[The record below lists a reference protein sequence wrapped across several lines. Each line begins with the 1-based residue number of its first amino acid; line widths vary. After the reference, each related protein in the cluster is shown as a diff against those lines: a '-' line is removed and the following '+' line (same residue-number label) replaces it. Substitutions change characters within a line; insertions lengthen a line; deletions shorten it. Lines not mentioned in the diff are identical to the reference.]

1 MRVRRIRLAAGAL
14 LVGAALAPSAAAS
27 TYTIVLHA
35 YETSGTISPC
45 QFSSAQ
51 LAAALKG
58 VDTYGAQY
66 FADFTNAI
74 QSALAARAAGACTH
88 NRAPA
93 ARHRVRAAASA
104 PVPGPVTAPTNA
116 GVPAPLLLMA
126 AIAAAFALCAAVAGV
141 FRVRGWDPV
150 WLAGWRHSW
159 AEAGYRLG
167 GTWSEFVD
175 WLRSDR

>member
-1 MRVRRIRLAAGAL
+1 V
-14 LVGAALAPSAAAS
+14 
-27 TYTIVLHA
+27 

-88 NRAPA
+88 NRGPA
-93 ARHRVRAAASA
+93 SAGARHRVKAAASTPA
-104 PVPGPVTAPTNA
+104 LGPAIAPTDS
-116 GVPAPLLLMA
+116 GVPAPILLMA
-126 AIAAAFALCAAVAGV
+126 AIAAAFGLCVAVAAV
-141 FRVRGWDPV
+141 FRVRGWEPA
-150 WLAGWRHSW
+150 WLGGWRHSW
-159 AEAGYRLG
+159 EEAGYRLG